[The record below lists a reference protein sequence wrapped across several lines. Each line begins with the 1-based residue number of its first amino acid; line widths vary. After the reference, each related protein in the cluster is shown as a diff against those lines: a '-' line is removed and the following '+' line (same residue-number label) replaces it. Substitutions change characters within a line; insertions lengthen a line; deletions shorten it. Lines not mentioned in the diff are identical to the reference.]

1 MFEIHLANNRKL
13 SRAMLTTLD
22 HIILNCA
29 AQVTMQ
35 QVNATLRHCQISCVN
50 FFPSQT
56 EDFLAA
62 IVHIQES
69 KTEALVQQEPVMEQ
83 S

>member
-1 MFEIHLANNRKL
+1 MSHQVARGVCNMFEIHLANNRKL
-13 SRAMLTTLD
+13 SRAMLTKK
-22 HIILNCA
+22 
-29 AQVTMQ
+29 M
-35 QVNATLRHCQISCVN
+35 NATLRHCQISCVN

-69 KTEALVQQEPVMEQ
+69 KTEALVQQEPMMEQ